1 VSQILKDEVAII
13 TGAGRGI
20 GRAYAL
26 RFSREGAKLL
36 LPDINPDWAERVAKE
51 IRGNGGEAVAMEVD
65 ISNESATMTMAER
78 VLQLYGRVDILVNN
92 AGLVGFAD
100 RPWDTLPLEEWD
112 RVFEVNVKGTW
123 LCCRAIAPLMIK
135 QSRGKIINISSAIMK
150 MPHAHLQLHYSCSKA
165 AVYAMT
171 QCLARALGPSGV
183 NVNAIAPGLTPT
195 EATAH
200 LKDAVFSGSAAA
212 RSIPRPEQPEDLVGT
227 AVFLASRDSDFI
239 TGQLMVVDGGLW
251 LP

>member
-1 VSQILKDEVAII
+1 MSQILKDEVAII

-36 LPDINPDWAERVAKE
+36 LADINLDWAEKVAKE
-51 IRGNGGEAVAMEVD
+51 IRGNGGEAEAIEVD
-65 ISNESATMTMAER
+65 VSNEAATKAMAEK
-78 VLQLYGRVDILVNN
+78 VLQLHGRVDILVNN
-92 AGLVGFAD
+92 AGLVGFPD
-100 RPWDTLPLEEWD
+100 RPWDTLPFEEWGK
-112 RVFEVNVKGTW
+112 VFQVNVMGTW

-135 QSRGKIINISSAIMK
+135 QSRGKIINISSAVLK
-150 MPHAHLQLHYSCSKA
+150 DPHAHLQLHYACSKA
-165 AVYAMT
+165 AVYTMT

-195 EATAH
+195 EGTAH
-200 LKDAVFSGSAAA
+200 VREEVFKGSAAA
-212 RSIPRPEQPEDLVGT
+212 RSIPKPEQPEDLVGT

-239 TGQLMVVDGGLW
+239 TGQVVVVDGGLW